1 MFCPYN
7 VMSPTALITGA
18 SSGIGSAVAI
28 ELACRGY
35 NLILMARREE
45 LLAQLQTEIK
55 KKNSSTKVVIVASDV
70 SDYEKHMNDVKDAV
84 SQFATLDL
92 VIANAG
98 IGYTTDETQNC
109 WEKNK
114 KTFDVN
120 VLGAIATFEA
130 AKDIMLKQGSGHL
143 SAVTSMAAYR
153 GIPLCSA
160 YSGSKAGLT
169 TFLESM
175 RLDLKEKNIAVTA
188 IHPGYVDTPMTKQ
201 NGHMPWLMSAEKAAQ
216 IICRGLGKKK
226 ARIRFP
232 WQMYLLMKFLSYLPS
247 RIYDFLLSK
256 QIKRVR
262 EFRKDRE

>member
-1 MFCPYN
+1 MK
-7 VMSPTALITGA
+7 TALITGA

-28 ELACRGY
+28 ELAHRGY
-35 NLILMARREE
+35 NLILMARRIDH
-45 LLAQLQTEIK
+45 LVQLQEDIQK
-55 KKNSSTKVVIVASDV
+55 KYLDSKIVVVASDV
-70 SDYEKHMNDVKDAV
+70 ADFEKHMTQVREAAKDF
-84 SQFATLDL
+84 SSLDL

-98 IGYTTDETQNC
+98 IGYTTDEGENC

-120 VLGAIATFEA
+120 VLGAIATLEA

-262 EFRKDRE
+262 EFRKDRM